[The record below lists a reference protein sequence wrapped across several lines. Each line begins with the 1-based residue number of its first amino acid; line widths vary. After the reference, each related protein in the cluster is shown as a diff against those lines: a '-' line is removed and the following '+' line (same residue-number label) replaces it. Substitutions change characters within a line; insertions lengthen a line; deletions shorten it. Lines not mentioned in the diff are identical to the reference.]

1 MCAWRTILLKENCTI
16 LFFIINVYKVIYT
29 CTNVH
34 EHQYQSHDTKKG
46 PRSSSSNKLSIKEK
60 YPTTASKVVYL
71 CIFVSA
77 SNIICF
83 VPTVFNLHRKKIKNN
98 RLCGAWNIL
107 FLISFIS
114 FFRRNIFDVRLAC
127 SHNEYGWKW
136 LVSNYMDGEG

>member
-1 MCAWRTILLKENCTI
+1 MANDIVKRELHYPVFLSTCI
-16 LFFIINVYKVIYT
+16 KVIYT

-46 PRSSSSNKLSIKEK
+46 PRSSSNKLSIKEK

-77 SNIICF
+77 SKYICF

-107 FLISFIS
+107 FFN
-114 FFRRNIFDVRLAC
+114 FF
-127 SHNEYGWKW
+127 H
-136 LVSNYMDGEG
+136 LVFSSKYLRCTSGLFSQRIRMKMVSE